1 MRLTR
6 EFYVPTLFKK
16 KIDVPNSSLVIY
28 VISDTSAMG
37 FSGKRAKYD
46 FYYEFKSSEKM
57 KEFLAQWIDK
67 YFKREKYN
75 KELKAKKKAAIE
87 EKAKSIKVGDIYYTS
102 WGYDQ
107 TNIDFYKV
115 LDIKGKKATLVKVGK
130 NRVQE
135 EKSYDFVVP
144 APDAE
149 GSEPFN
155 KMVGEYG
162 FKIKDYAYA
171 TAWDGTPKIET
182 ALGWGH

>member
-1 MRLTR
+1 MKLTR
-6 EFYVPTLFKK
+6 EFYIPKAFKK

-28 VISDTSAMG
+28 IISDTSAMG
-37 FSGKRAKYD
+37 FSGKKAKQD
-46 FYYEFKSSEKM
+46 FYYEFKSSERM
-57 KEFLAQWIDK
+57 KEFLAQWINK
-67 YFKREKYN
+67 YFKRQKYN
-75 KELKAKKKAAIE
+75 EELKAKKKAAIE

-115 LDIKGKKATLVKVGK
+115 LDVRGKKATLVKVGK
-130 NRVQE
+130 NRVE
-135 EKSYDFVVP
+135 GEKSYDFVVP
-144 APDAE
+144 APDPE

-162 FKIKDYAYA
+162 FKIKEYAYA